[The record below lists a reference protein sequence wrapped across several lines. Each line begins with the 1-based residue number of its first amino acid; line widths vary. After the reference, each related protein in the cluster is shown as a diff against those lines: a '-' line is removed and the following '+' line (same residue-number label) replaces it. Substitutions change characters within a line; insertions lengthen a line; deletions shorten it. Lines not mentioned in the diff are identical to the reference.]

1 MLSATEACHPIP
13 PVPRAASEVEEEEDE
28 EEEEEGSPLCHHL
41 QWSVWMLRLVS
52 AAGHNEWAI
61 ERWWIIEV
69 GFM

>member
-1 MLSATEACHPIP
+1 M
-13 PVPRAASEVEEEEDE
+13 EEEEDE